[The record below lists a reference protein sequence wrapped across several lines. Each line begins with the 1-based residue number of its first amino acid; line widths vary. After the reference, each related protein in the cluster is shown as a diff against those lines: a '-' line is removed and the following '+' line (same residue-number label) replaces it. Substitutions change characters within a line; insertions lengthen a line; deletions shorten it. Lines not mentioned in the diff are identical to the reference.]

1 MHTRVAAGVI
11 ATQFPQLAP
20 ADVRPL
26 GEGCDSVAFEVN
38 GEWVFRF
45 PKSEETAAQ
54 FAVEARL
61 LSRIA
66 PRLPL
71 PVPVFLFSGEPS
83 AVFPR
88 AFCGYRK
95 LPGEPAIRLPPADV
109 PFGSLAIPIAR
120 FLIAL
125 HAVPIEIAIE
135 AGVPRQPLRE
145 AVEELR
151 DEALADL
158 SRVGEA
164 DAAAPVEVW
173 RAFLDAAPDGGRARG
188 AVLLHND
195 FAAEHLLFDSAS
207 RAITGVIDWSDV
219 AIGDPA
225 FDFAGLFHWG
235 GAAFARAV
243 AAAYEPPLDEDA
255 LILARYLG
263 ACRGAMDVAFG
274 LEHSRTE
281 YVTAGLRAL
290 DLCAS
295 H

>member
-1 MHTRVAAGVI
+1 MVADVVASAI
-11 ATQFPQLAP
+11 EKQFPELAP

-61 LSRIA
+61 LPRIA

-71 PVPVFLFSGEPS
+71 PVPVFLFEGKPS
-83 AVFPR
+83 AEFPR
-88 AFCGYRK
+88 VFCGYRK
-95 LPGEPAIRLPPADV
+95 LPGDPVIRLPPSEV
-109 PFGSLAIPIAR
+109 PFGSLAAPIAH
-120 FLIAL
+120 FLTAL
-125 HAVPIEIAIE
+125 HAVPIETTIE
-135 AGVPRQPLRE
+135 AGVPRQPLGE
-145 AVEELR
+145 TLEELR
-151 DEALADL
+151 ADALADL
-158 SRVGEA
+158 PRMRKVDATAPIEA
-164 DAAAPVEVW
+164 W
-173 RAFLDAAPDGGRARG
+173 RTFLEAAPDPGQERR

-195 FAAEHLLFDSAS
+195 FAAEHLLVDDAS
-207 RAITGVIDWSDV
+207 GTITGVIDWSDV
-219 AIGDPA
+219 AVGDPA

-235 GAAFARAV
+235 GDAFARRV
-243 AAAYEPPLDEDA
+243 AAVYEPPLRDDT

-281 YVTAGLRAL
+281 YITAGLRAL
-290 DLCAS
+290 SLCARR
-295 H
+295 